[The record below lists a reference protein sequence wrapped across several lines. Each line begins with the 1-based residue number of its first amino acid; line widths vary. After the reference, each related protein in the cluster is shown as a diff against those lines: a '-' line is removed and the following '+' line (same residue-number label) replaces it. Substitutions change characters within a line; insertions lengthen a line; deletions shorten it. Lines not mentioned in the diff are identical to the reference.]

1 MNAQVKIAGQSPEL
15 ERANA
20 HPEELRAGPAA
31 DSVESASLGSPPSW
45 VAFDDESRIEDW
57 VEEGGASR

>member
-1 MNAQVKIAGQSPEL
+1 MNAQLKIAGQSSDL

-20 HPEELRAGPAA
+20 HPDALRAGPEA
-31 DSVESASLGSPPSW
+31 DSVESAPAMSHPSS

>member
-1 MNAQVKIAGQSPEL
+1 MNAQLKIAGQSLDL

-20 HPEELRAGPAA
+20 HPDALREGTEA
-31 DSVESASLGSPPSW
+31 DAVESAPATSRPSS
-45 VAFDDESRIEDW
+45 VAFDDDSRIEDW

>member
-1 MNAQVKIAGQSPEL
+1 MNAQVKIAGQNPDL

-20 HPEELRAGPAA
+20 HPDELRAGPEA
-31 DSVESASLGSPPSW
+31 DSVESAPATAHPSSI
-45 VAFDDESRIEDW
+45 AFDDDSRIEDW